1 MRYIYNISIYL
12 FGAAMWLSQ
21 PFVRK
26 ARLRLQGTR
35 CTSKSCPAPRCGVK
49 ILVHC
54 ASLGEFEQGR
64 PLIEAL
70 RVKYPDAWL
79 VLTFFSPSGYEP
91 RKEYNGVN
99 EVRYLPLDTPSA
111 ARRFA
116 EELKPDM
123 AYFVKYEYWANILR
137 ELHGVGCRIYLV
149 SAIFRSQ
156 MSFFRSAW
164 RGGNFF
170 RGILRYYEQIF
181 VQDDRSK
188 ELLSTIGI
196 SENVT
201 VAGDTRFDR
210 VAALVESAPRLPLI
224 EKFVAGGGGGAGALT
239 VVCGSTWPADEQLLL
254 SLMAAHPEW
263 RFVVAPH
270 EISRSRIDRFVE
282 ASGRSA
288 IIYTEGTVDDRA
300 SLLMIDC
307 IGVLSAAYQY
317 GQISYIGGGFG
328 AGIHNTLEAATWG
341 MPIVFGP
348 RYAKFAEA
356 RELIALGGAF
366 SVGSEAELLD
376 VFDRL
381 NATYKQCGEIAKDY
395 VHRSIGATNIIMN
408 FE

>member
-26 ARLRLQGTR
+26 ARLRVQGIS
-35 CTSKSCPAPRCGVK
+35 CVSKSCPAPRYGVK

-70 RVKYPDAWL
+70 RTKYPDAWL

-91 RKEYNGVN
+91 RKEYKGVD
-99 EVRYLPLDTPSA
+99 EVRYLPLDTPRA

-123 AYFVKYEYWANILR
+123 AYFVKYEYWANILCA
-137 ELHGVGCRIYLV
+137 LHGVGCKTYLV

-188 ELLSTIGI
+188 ELLLSIGM
-196 SENVT
+196 SKNVT

-210 VAALVESAPRLPLI
+210 VATLVEAAPGLPLI
-224 EKFVAGGGGGAGALT
+224 EKFVADGAFT
-239 VVCGSTWPADEQLLL
+239 VICGSTWPADEQMLL
-254 SLMAAHPEW
+254 SLMATHLDW

-282 ASGRSA
+282 ASGRRT
-288 IIYTEGTVDDRA
+288 IIYTEQTVDDKA

-317 GQISYIGGGFG
+317 GQVAYIGGGFG

-341 MPIVFGP
+341 MPVVFGP

-366 SVGSEAELLD
+366 SVGSKAELLD

-381 NATYKQCGEIAKDY
+381 STTYKQCGTIAKDY
-395 VHRSIGATNIIMN
+395 VQRSIGATNIIMN